1 MAELTEAVAEVAEEV
16 ADKSLLVAG
25 VSRSLSGRDFG
36 LGFVSGGVLTGT
48 IVSWRCRKFFETK
61 YDKIAAEE
69 IAEMR
74 EHYRAK
80 KVKDALNAPTVVV
93 PDDKPKL
100 EEIIE
105 ERGYAPPPPGDPN
118 VAPTRMQPQGF
129 GSEAEQIA
137 ATERFERQVDI
148 EKTVGE
154 WNYEFEVSRRTPDAP
169 YIIHEDEFAD
179 KEYTSVTL
187 TYYEEDKVL
196 ADEFNKP
203 VDDKERLVGSDNLSR
218 FGHGSNNP
226 NVVHIRNDTLGID
239 AEVIKVE
246 GSFGNTLLGPT
257 ALNDET

>member
-48 IVSWRCRKFFETK
+48 IVFWRCRKFFETK

-80 KVKDALNAPTVVV
+80 KDAVVVV

-118 VAPTRMQPQGF
+118 VAPPPQMTWPRVD
-129 GSEAEQIA
+129 SPVAPVA
-137 ATERFERQVDI
+137 PAVERQVDI

-187 TYYEEDKVL
+187 TYFEEDKVL

-203 VDDKERLVGSDNLSR
+203 VDDKERLVGTDNLSR
-218 FGHGSNNP
+218 FGHGSHNP
-226 NVVHIRNDTLGID
+226 NVVHVRNDALGID